1 MPGKLTAAGVAVIS
15 FAAGFVA
22 SSPFRTAEV
31 QLSQDDDHSTTQ
43 PALIPFVPQYSLWAP
58 QPEGAVNS
66 PVAETQLAAPPLDIA
81 EDSSSEIEL
90 VSFDSFTDGH
100 SQSDKFP
107 RAESTSIP
115 QPLSELETRELI
127 LSEFPNLPQ
136 PTLDGWCESWGELSR
151 PELLSLL
158 EQRKLMPSLLP
169 DLEAPALPPIDSEPA
184 APQPPAQEERATPS
198 DNSLLAASL
207 RSAVSRVQQN
217 LLHSRTDGY
226 RGHAIRFQL
235 SEISATTPSQAIA
248 LHETQ
253 RSFQPGAVRE
263 SVEPLHLAI
272 KGSPDLMFRLEL
284 GDLLTRCGNF
294 QRLSD
299 GRIGIPH
306 PSGDVALFGS
316 PKLPDNVSK
325 VVVEENGRLSV
336 TTADGKSQSVGVIEL
351 ARVSDFSRLSTK
363 NGVYFEVT
371 GNVDDCLTM
380 VPAEN
385 VVAAALESSNVDAD
399 QANSIL
405 SQLERISGFST
416 FAEN

>member
-1 MPGKLTAAGVAVIS
+1 VPGKLTAAGVAVIS

-22 SSPFRTAEV
+22 SSPFRKAEV
-31 QLSQDDDHSTTQ
+31 QLSQDDDHSVAQ
-43 PALIPFVPQYSLWAP
+43 PPLIPFAPSQSLSAP
-58 QPEGAVNS
+58 SVEDAFNDMFS
-66 PVAETQLAAPPLDIA
+66 ETQLATPPLDIA
-81 EDSSSEIEL
+81 EDNGSEIEL
-90 VSFDSFTDGH
+90 VSFDSFSDGH
-100 SQSDKFP
+100 SQFDKFP
-107 RAESTSIP
+107 HAESTSIV
-115 QPLSELETRELI
+115 QPLTESETRELI

-136 PTLDGWCESWGELSR
+136 PTLEGWCESWGELSR

-169 DLEAPALPPIDSEPA
+169 DVEAPALPPIDSGPT
-184 APQPPAQEERATPS
+184 APQSPAQEERATPS

-226 RGHAIRFQL
+226 RRHAVRFQL
-235 SEISATTPSQAIA
+235 SEISATASSQAIT

-272 KGSPDLMFRLEL
+272 RGCSDLMFRLEPC
-284 GDLLTRCGNF
+284 GLLTRCGNF

-299 GRIGIPH
+299 GRIGIPY

-325 VVVEENGRLSV
+325 VVVEEDGRLSV